1 MRFACD
7 KHLFIPELLA
17 PWAEVLDGTEE
28 HVSYKNKLTGHEFV
42 NGWGG
47 YSSKEISRAKDVNAI
62 GDPDID
68 FWKESFQAE
77 VIG

>member
-1 MRFACD
+1 M
-7 KHLFIPELLA
+7 
-17 PWAEVLDGTEE
+17 LDGTEE

-47 YSSKEISRAKDVNAI
+47 YSSKEISRAKYVNAI
-62 GDPDID
+62 GDPYID